1 MPEYHGVLASLPA
14 PSQFSRGAAASPL
27 PAFPGTQPLFSP
39 SSPPPT
45 PALSLRVHH
54 FPEPV
59 RNPSLGLTSQAWLE
73 LCVVFRASCAE
84 PRGGC
89 DLHHQGPIPSC
100 PHRSLSWSPRRALS
114 SVSLNFSLK
123 QPQDQ
128 LTQASASHPSFC
140 SPRLNGWMGTFS
152 GALALNFSWVF
163 HHRLA
168 SPPIPGWRF
177 RKHNDPKEG
186 KIIAVTSWTSVS
198 HPFCH

>member
-1 MPEYHGVLASLPA
+1 MHTERRLWPRPAGRDSLPGDTRCPSLPA
-14 PSQFSRGAAASPL
+14 RPLPIFPRAAASPL
-27 PAFPGTQPLFSP
+27 PAFSGNPASVFSP

-89 DLHHQGPIPSC
+89 DLHHQGPDSLL
-100 PHRSLSWSPRRALS
+100 PHRSLSWSLRRALG

-140 SPRLNGWMGTFS
+140 SPRLNGWMGTFFQV
-152 GALALNFSWVF
+152 LL
-163 HHRLA
+163 
-168 SPPIPGWRF
+168 P
-177 RKHNDPKEG
+177 
-186 KIIAVTSWTSVS
+186 
-198 HPFCH
+198 